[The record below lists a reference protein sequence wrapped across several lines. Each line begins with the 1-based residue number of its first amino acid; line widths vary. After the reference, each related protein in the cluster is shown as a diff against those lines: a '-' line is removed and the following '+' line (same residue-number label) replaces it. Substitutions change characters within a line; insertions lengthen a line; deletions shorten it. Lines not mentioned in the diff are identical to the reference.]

1 MASGNSLGRLSRA
14 IKSSGNPAWLPRV
27 PQVTYHQGT
36 LTGVDLGS
44 GVADFQFADPSG
56 IIVPGVRILQAYTS
70 TNLPDVGH
78 TVWMQMYGTDPMI
91 MGQHVFPVN
100 FLTP

>member
-1 MASGNSLGRLSRA
+1 MASGSDLSRLGRA

-27 PQVTYHQGT
+27 PQISWHQGT
-36 LTGVDLGS
+36 IMGVDHGN

-56 IIVPGVRILQAYTS
+56 LVVPAVRYLQAYTP
-70 TNLPDVGH
+70 TNLPQVEH
-78 TVWMQMYGTDPMI
+78 TVWLQMYGTDPMI